1 MIDYEE
7 FKKEMLSDPE
17 TKAEYDA
24 LTPEYDIIQAMIDAK
39 KGSVFIIPKEETKHN
54 VQHLTDPD
62 EIRKLLSKRYVDATP
77 D

>member
-1 MIDYEE
+1 MIDYEK

-39 KGSVFIIPKEETKHN
+39 KGSVFIIPEEDTTETSPAPAGFLYIQK
-54 VQHLTDPD
+54 
-62 EIRKLLSKRYVDATP
+62 
-77 D
+77 